1 MNILLI
7 NYMETTFPG
16 GINKVVSEIAS
27 NLSSKHKVHVIQP
40 NNFNL
45 PKEEFYEGFKITRI
59 KSISRKLNFLY
70 DFSPEIYFYLKKNFH
85 KFNPDVVH
93 IHGYHRIF
101 PSEVMYIIRKKY
113 PHIPIIFSPHFGI
126 FSNDTLAGKYL
137 FGVYNHIVGKKILE
151 YPDKLIAASK
161 FEAGNL
167 KKIFDLS
174 EKDIEIIPHGVN
186 KIDLKPKKKTDEIKL
201 LYVGYLLELKGVQY
215 IIKSIEK
222 LKKRECKVK
231 LTIIGEGPY
240 KNKLLK
246 LAKKLG
252 VLENIVWENFI
263 PPSEH
268 ERLLDAYKESDILL
282 LLSKSENYGAVVPEA
297 LAMGTPVIVTNRTA
311 LKEFLSEPGCSG
323 VEYPPDPDMVADL
336 ILDNHL
342 NKEPINFVKNVQI
355 WFDVVKN
362 YEKIYK
368 IISGV

>member
-16 GINKVVSEIAS
+16 GINKVVRELGI
-27 NLSSKHKVHVIQP
+27 NLSSKHNITVIQP

-45 PKEEFYEGFKITRI
+45 PKVEIYEGFKIIRI
-59 KSISRKLNFLY
+59 KSITRKLNFLY

-85 KFNPDVVH
+85 KLNPDIVH

-137 FGVYNHIVGKKILE
+137 FGFYNHVLGKKIME
-151 YPDKLIAASK
+151 YPDKLIAASE
-161 FEAGNL
+161 FEAENL

-174 EKDIEIIPHGVN
+174 EKEIEIIPHGVN
-186 KIDLKPKKKTDEIKL
+186 KIDLKPKKKADEIKL

-215 IIKSIEK
+215 IIKSIET
-222 LKKRECKVK
+222 LKKRKCKVT
-231 LTIIGEGPY
+231 LTIIGEGHY
-240 KNKLLK
+240 KNQLLK
-246 LAKKLG
+246 LAKQLG
-252 VLENIVWENFI
+252 VLENIIWQNFI

-268 ERLLDAYKESDILL
+268 ERLLNAYKESDILL

-311 LKEFLSEPGCSG
+311 LKEFLAEPGCSG
-323 VEYPPDPDMVADL
+323 VEYPPDPDRVADL
-336 ILDNHL
+336 ILDNHEQVGPL
-342 NKEPINFVKNVQI
+342 SN
-355 WFDVVKN
+355 
-362 YEKIYK
+362 K
-368 IISGV
+368 IISWDEVALNYQKTYYKVLGK